1 MSSEKP
7 DGAISGILYQ
17 HDRQLRAVEN
27 HGAAEGHAVGTREV
41 LDSYDRALHPWIH
54 GRRPHDLI
62 ARVRKVIPDVE

>member
-7 DGAISGILYQ
+7 DGAISAILYQ

-41 LDSYDRALHPWIH
+41 LNSYDYALHPWLH
-54 GRRPHDLI
+54 GRRFGDLC
-62 ARVRKVIPDVE
+62 AWVREVI